1 MSEMQRERDLVLNP
15 NEYAYVLDKT
25 KGLISCVVG
34 SYKMSLSTSDSLVK
48 FNEKTKRFEECTF
61 DEAITTFVSAPE
73 NWYIQLKN
81 PTEDGKHPTP
91 GTSNQLPDLM
101 IGKKINIKGN
111 VSFALYPG
119 QMARVIKGHTL
130 KSNQYLLARV
140 YDANVLDPDDPE
152 AKRFMKTETVKEEGT
167 DEEHTY
173 SQEVTLNP
181 EVGELFIIKGT
192 ETQFYMPPTGVEIVP
207 VNYDGDRVY
216 VRDAVT
222 LERLEYCIIKD
233 EKGNKKYIHGPAVVF
248 PEPDEV
254 FIADSNGNVKYRAIE
269 LSDISGIYVKVISD
283 YTDKET
289 SKSYKTGDEL
299 FITGKEQKIYY
310 PRAEHSIITYDG
322 NIVHHAIAIPEGE
335 GRYIMNRID
344 GDIKTV
350 KGPAMYLPDPRT
362 EVVVKRKLSRK
373 QCELWYPGNNDVL
386 AFNGHGLTYTIPSD
400 CITCGNIVTGNR
412 GDIGDQAPQ
421 GPAGLSS
428 ISTSYNTGNDYD
440 YSTLSYYNNTDGGIT
455 TSKAITYEGTGTP
468 YKESDITINPGFE
481 RHNHYTKPR
490 TITIDN
496 KYEGVVSVDIW
507 TGYAVNVVS
516 KTGDRKVVVGPQT
529 YLMDYDESLEVLE
542 LSTGKPKTTDNLL
555 STVYLRVDNNKISD
569 IIRVQTKDF
578 VNVDVKVS
586 YCVDF
591 LTEYKN
597 KWFSVENYVKYLTDR
612 IRSLVKKEAKKYNIQ
627 DFYENSTDIV
637 RNIALDIK
645 PVDDTSEAG
654 ESDKYEGRLFKEN
667 GMLLKDVEIL
677 SVHIKDSDIE
687 YMINDHQNNII
698 EKTLK
703 AVEAKNSLEIEKEI
717 ARLEKEKA
725 DVENDKNKYI
735 EDLKA
740 ELEQA
745 RLDNEAELNRK
756 KEEEQKKTNEAT
768 RDLQTILTAI
778 DNAEIARQKAR
789 SKMETDT
796 EAERNKVL
804 IDFKEKETE
813 NIVKILTAIS
823 PKLAIA
829 MENRTNAELMD
840 SVVQSISPYAIAE
853 DKSVDDVVNKL
864 LRGTSMEG
872 LIKKISDNI
881 DE

>member
-91 GTSNQLPDLM
+91 GFSNQLPDLM

-167 DEEHTY
+167 DEEYTY

-254 FIADSNGNVKYRAIE
+254 FIADSNGDVKYRAIE

-283 YTDKET
+283 YTDKD
-289 SKSYKTGDEL
+289 SGKSYKTGDEL

-386 AFNGHGLTYTIPSD
+386 TFNGHSLTYTTPSD
-400 CITCGNIVTGNR
+400 YNTTGSIVCGDKGEP
-412 GDIGDQAPQ
+412 GPQ
-421 GPAGLSS
+421 GVKGVSS
-428 ISTSYNTGNDYD
+428 ISTSYIGNNYGTLA
-440 YSTLSYYNNTDGGIT
+440 YSALTNVQ
-455 TSKAITYEGTGTP
+455 GTGTP
-468 YKESDITINPGFE
+468 YRESDITINPGFE

-516 KTGDRKVVVGPQT
+516 KTGERKVVVGPQT

-591 LTEYKN
+591 LSEYKN

-612 IRSLVKKEAKKYNIQ
+612 IRSLVKKEAKKYTIQ

-645 PVDDTSEAG
+645 YVDDTSEAT

-677 SVHIKDSDIE
+677 SVHIKDSNIE

-698 EKTLK
+698 QKTLK
-703 AVEAKNSLEIEKEI
+703 AIEAENSLEIDKEI

-725 DVENDKNKYI
+725 SVENDKNKYI
-735 EDLKA
+735 EELKA
-740 ELEQA
+740 ELEQTK
-745 RLDNEAELNRK
+745 LENEAELNRK
-756 KEEEQKKTNEAT
+756 KEEEYKKANEAS

-840 SVVQSISPYAIAE
+840 TVVQSISPYAIAE

-872 LIKKISDNI
+872 LIKKISDNM
-881 DE
+881 DK

>member
-48 FNEKTKRFEECTF
+48 FNEKTKKFEECNSF
-61 DEAITTFVSAPE
+61 EEAITTFVSAPE
-73 NWYIQLKN
+73 NWYVQLKN
-81 PTEDGKHPTP
+81 PSEDGRHPTP
-91 GTSNQLPDLM
+91 GTSNQLPDLQ
-101 IGKKINIKGN
+101 IGRKINIKGN

-140 YDANVLDPDDPE
+140 YDAKVLDPDDPE
-152 AKRFMKTETVKEEGT
+152 TKRFMKYEEAIVES
-167 DEEHTY
+167 DNEEDKDTMKIT
-173 SQEVTLNP
+173 SMP
-181 EVGELFIIKGT
+181 DVGELFIIKGT
-192 ETQFYMPPTGVEIVP
+192 ETQFYIPPTGVEIVP
-207 VNYDGDRVY
+207 SYVDGDYRVY

-222 LERLEYCIIKD
+222 LEKLEYCILKD

-248 PEPDEV
+248 PEPDET
-254 FIADSNGNVKYRAIE
+254 FIADTNKNVKYRAIE

-283 YTDKET
+283 YKDEDGT
-289 SKSYKTGDEL
+289 SHKTGDEL
-299 FITGKEQKIYY
+299 FITGKDQKIYY
-310 PRAEHSIITYDG
+310 PKAEHSIITYDG

-344 GDIKTV
+344 GNIKTV

-386 AFNGHGLTYTIPSD
+386 EYNGYHDRYSLSLGDMGAQGSKGAPGVPGKIYNDNYYISNSASNTSLSAS
-400 CITCGNIVTGNR
+400 ITC
-412 GDIGDQAPQ
+412 
-421 GPAGLSS
+421 SS
-428 ISTSYNTGNDYD
+428 ST
-440 YSTLSYYNNTDGGIT
+440 
-455 TSKAITYEGTGTP
+455 KP
-468 YKESDITINPGFE
+468 YKEDDLTVDSGFE
-481 RHNHYTKPR
+481 RHNSYKKPR

-496 KYEGVVSVDIW
+496 KYDGVVSVDIW

-516 KTGDRKVVVGPQT
+516 KTGDRKVIVGPQT

-569 IIRVQTKDF
+569 IIKVQTEDF
-578 VNVDVKVS
+578 VNVDIKVS

-591 LTEYKN
+591 LDEYKS

-612 IRSLVKKEAKKYNIQ
+612 IRSLVKREAKNYDIQ
-627 DFYENSTDIV
+627 EFYENASDIV
-637 RNIALDIK
+637 RVTALDIK
-645 PVDDTSEAG
+645 PEDENSEDPGVA
-654 ESDKYEGRLFKEN
+654 YNGRLFREN

-677 SVHIKDSDIE
+677 SVHIKDERVEELIDS
-687 YMINDHQNNII
+687 HQNKII

-703 AVEAKNSLEIEKEI
+703 AVEAKNSLEIDREI
-717 ARLEKEKA
+717 ARLEKERAKV
-725 DVENDKNKYI
+725 DNDKDKYI
-735 EDLKA
+735 EGLKS
-740 ELEQA
+740 ELA
-745 RLDNEAELNRK
+745 LLRLQNQSEITRQHEEESKKSNEA
-756 KEEEQKKTNEAT
+756 KEK
-768 RDLQTILTAI
+768 LQAILTAI
-778 DNAEIARQKAR
+778 SDAENARDVAKAKADSEVKAERIKAEIEARDKQTA
-789 SKMETDT
+789 
-796 EAERNKVL
+796 
-804 IDFKEKETE
+804 
-813 NIVKILTAIS
+813 NIVKILEAMS

-829 MENRTNAELMD
+829 MENITNAELMD

-872 LIKKISDNI
+872 LIKKISDNMY
-881 DE
+881 E

>member
-167 DEEHTY
+167 DEKYTY

-283 YTDKET
+283 YIDKD
-289 SKSYKTGDEL
+289 SDKSYKTGDEL

-400 CITCGNIVTGNR
+400 CITCGNIVAGNR
-412 GDIGDQAPQ
+412 GDIGDQGPQ
-421 GPAGLSS
+421 GPAGLSCA
-428 ISTSYNTGNDYD
+428 TTLYTGNDYR
-440 YSTLSYYNNTDGGIT
+440 TLSYYNNTDGGIT

-468 YKESDITINPGFE
+468 YRESDVTINPGFE

-578 VNVDVKVS
+578 VNVDIKVS

-591 LTEYKN
+591 LSEYKN
-597 KWFSVENYVKYLTDR
+597 RWFSVENYVKYLTDR

-645 PVDDTSEAG
+645 YVDDTSEAT

-725 DVENDKNKYI
+725 SVENDKNKYI
-735 EDLKA
+735 EELKA

-840 SVVQSISPYAIAE
+840 TVVQSISPYAIAE

-872 LIKKISDNI
+872 LIKKISDNM
-881 DE
+881 DK

>member
-167 DEEHTY
+167 DEEYTY

-362 EVVVKRKLSRK
+362 EVVVKRILSRK

-386 AFNGHGLTYTIPSD
+386 AFNGHSLTYTIPSD
-400 CITCGNIVTGNR
+400 YITCGNIVAGNR
-412 GDIGDQAPQ
+412 GDIGDQGPQ
-421 GPAGLSS
+421 GPAGLSCA
-428 ISTSYNTGNDYD
+428 TTLYTGNDYG
-440 YSTLSYYNNTDGGIT
+440 TLSYYNNTDGGIT

-468 YKESDITINPGFE
+468 YRESDITINPGFE

-490 TITIDN
+490 TITINN

-612 IRSLVKKEAKKYNIQ
+612 IRSLVKKEAKKYSIQ

-645 PVDDTSEAG
+645 PVDDTFEAG
-654 ESDKYEGRLFKEN
+654 ESDKYNGRLFKEN

-687 YMINDHQNNII
+687 CMINDHQNNII

-725 DVENDKNKYI
+725 DVDNDKNKYI

-768 RDLQTILTAI
+768 RDLQEILTAI

-796 EAERNKVL
+796 EAERNKVH

-840 SVVQSISPYAIAE
+840 TVVQSISPYAIAE

>member
-167 DEEHTY
+167 DEEYTY

-207 VNYDGDRVY
+207 VNYDGDRIY

-283 YTDKET
+283 YTDKD
-289 SKSYKTGDEL
+289 SGKSYKTGDEL

-362 EVVVKRKLSRK
+362 EVVVKRILSRK

-386 AFNGHGLTYTIPSD
+386 AFNGHSLTYTIPSD
-400 CITCGNIVTGNR
+400 YITCGNIVAGNR
-412 GDIGDQAPQ
+412 GDIGDQGPQ
-421 GPAGLSS
+421 GPAGLSCA
-428 ISTSYNTGNDYD
+428 TTLNTGNDYG
-440 YSTLSYYNNTDGGIT
+440 TLSYYNNTDGGIT

-468 YKESDITINPGFE
+468 YRESDITINPGFE

-612 IRSLVKKEAKKYNIQ
+612 IRSLVKKEAKKYAIQ

-645 PVDDTSEAG
+645 PVDDTSEAT
-654 ESDKYEGRLFKEN
+654 ESDKYNGRLFKEN

-840 SVVQSISPYAIAE
+840 TVVQSISPYAIAE

-881 DE
+881 NMDE

>member
-140 YDANVLDPDDPE
+140 YDANVLNPDDPE
-152 AKRFMKTETVKEEGT
+152 AKRFMKTETITEDTTEEN
-167 DEEHTY
+167 DYQY

-181 EVGELFIIKGT
+181 EVGELFVIKGT
-192 ETQFYMPPTGVEIVP
+192 ETQFYIPPTGVEIVP
-207 VNYDGDRVY
+207 AEEFGGDRIY

-254 FIADSNGNVKYRAIE
+254 FIGDPNGNVKYKAIE

-283 YTDKET
+283 YTDKDT
-289 SKSYKTGDEL
+289 GKAYKTGDEL

-335 GRYIMNRID
+335 GRYIMNRIN
-344 GDIKTV
+344 GNIKTV

-373 QCELWYPGNNDVL
+373 QCELWYPGNTSVL
-386 AFNGHGLTYTIPSD
+386 EFNGHGLTFTTASASD
-400 CITCGNIVTGNR
+400 YINSGLYIGEKGNI
-412 GDIGDQAPQ
+412 GDPGPQ
-421 GPAGLSS
+421 GPAGLSFT
-428 ISTSYNTGNDYD
+428 STSYNGHDHITC
-440 YSTLSYYNNTDGGIT
+440 YNNTDGGIT
-455 TSKAITYEGTGTP
+455 TSKSVSCEGTGTL
-468 YKESDITINPGFE
+468 YRESDITIDPGFE

-516 KTGDRKVVVGPQT
+516 KTGERKVVVGPQT

-612 IRSLVKKEAKKYNIQ
+612 IRSLVKKEAKKYAIQ

-645 PVDDTSEAG
+645 PVDETSEAA

-677 SVHIKDSDIE
+677 SVHIKDSNIE

-698 EKTLK
+698 QKTLK
-703 AVEAKNSLEIEKEI
+703 AIEAENSLEIDKEI

-725 DVENDKNKYI
+725 NVENDKNKYI
-735 EDLKA
+735 EELKA
-740 ELEQA
+740 ELERT

-756 KEEEQKKTNEAT
+756 KEEEKKKANEAS

-840 SVVQSISPYAIAE
+840 TVVQSISPYAIAE

-872 LIKKISDNI
+872 LIKKISDNM
-881 DE
+881 DK

>member
-152 AKRFMKTETVKEEGT
+152 AKRFMKTETVKEEST
-167 DEEHTY
+167 DEEYAY

-283 YTDKET
+283 YTDKD
-289 SKSYKTGDEL
+289 SDKSYKTGDEL

-400 CITCGNIVTGNR
+400 YITCGNIVAGNR
-412 GDIGDQAPQ
+412 GDIGDQGPQ

-428 ISTSYNTGNDYD
+428 ISTSYTGNDYG
-440 YSTLSYYNNTDGGIT
+440 TLSYYNNTDGGIT

-468 YKESDITINPGFE
+468 YRESDITINPGFE

-654 ESDKYEGRLFKEN
+654 ESDKYNGRLFKEN

-756 KEEEQKKTNEAT
+756 KEEEKKKTNEAT
-768 RDLQTILTAI
+768 KDLQTILTAI

-840 SVVQSISPYAIAE
+840 TVVQSISPYAIAE